1 MGGGD
6 SVFMLSLLILCA
18 GLVFVTAVAV
28 RIVNNGKQK
37 SDIKEERLTAV
48 EEKLDEI
55 LIATKKKGSK

>member
-1 MGGGD
+1 
-6 SVFMLSLLILCA
+6 MLSLLILCA

-28 RIVNNGKQK
+28 RLVNNGKQK